1 MSEDLELHEL
11 VRQTYSRI
19 GESPQAG
26 APFPTGRILAEA
38 LGYHTPLLDTLPTVS
53 VEAFCGVA
61 NLWAWVP
68 LADHHQVLD
77 LGCGAGLDTILAA
90 WRSDKVWA
98 VDFSQTMLKR
108 NRQAVAEAG
117 LQHKVAHLRAEA
129 QKLPLSDESVDIA
142 LVNGLFNLN
151 PFREQV
157 FRELARVLKPGGS
170 VFAAEIVLQED
181 ALTRTDSIDWFS

>member
-1 MSEDLELHEL
+1 M
-11 VRQTYSRI
+11 
-19 GESPQAG
+19 
-26 APFPTGRILAEA
+26 
-38 LGYHTPLLDTLPTVS
+38 
-53 VEAFCGVA
+53 
-61 NLWAWVP
+61 
-68 LADHHQVLD
+68 LD

-90 WRSDKVWA
+90 QRSDKVWA

-170 VFAAEIVLQED
+170 VFAAEIILQED
-181 ALTRTDSIDWFS
+181 ALARTDSIDWFS